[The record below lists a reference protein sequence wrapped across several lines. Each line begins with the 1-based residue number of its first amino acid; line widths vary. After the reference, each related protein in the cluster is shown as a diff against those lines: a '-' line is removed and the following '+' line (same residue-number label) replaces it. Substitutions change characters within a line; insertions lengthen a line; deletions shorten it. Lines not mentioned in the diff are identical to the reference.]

1 MFDERVTILENRK
14 INAHYYKLVF
24 SSGKLSKNVTAGQFF
39 NLKLEDSTDPFLRRP
54 FSYYRVRGT
63 KVEILYAVLGRGTA
77 LLARKK
83 PGDTVE
89 ALGPL
94 GRPFSKSVKGKKRV
108 MVGGGVGVPPLVF
121 LAETLKSER
130 PLFLI
135 GCKSKAEVLPKKEFS
150 KVRAD
155 IQYATD
161 DGSCGEKGFVT
172 VLLERILKAEDPK
185 SLYLQTCGPMPM
197 MSAVMKL
204 AAKYGA
210 PGEASL
216 EERMA
221 CGVGAC
227 LGCMAE
233 TPEGFKTSCVEG
245 PVFSFSDLA
254 EFHRYQKP

>member
-1 MFDERVTILENRK
+1 MFDERVAILENRK
-14 INAHYYKLVF
+14 INPHYYKLAF
-24 SSGKLSKNVTAGQFF
+24 SSKRLSRHVTAGQFF
-39 NLKLEDSTDPFLRRP
+39 NLKLDDSTDPFLRRP
-54 FSYYRVRGT
+54 FSYYRIRGT

-77 LLARKK
+77 LLARKR
-83 PGDTVE
+83 PGDLVE
-89 ALGPL
+89 VLGPL
-94 GRPFSKSVKGKKRV
+94 GRPFSKNIKGKKRV

-135 GCKSKAEVLPKKEFS
+135 GCKSKVEVLPRKEFS
-150 KVRAD
+150 KVKAE

-161 DGSCGEKGFVT
+161 DGSYGTRGFVT
-172 VLLERILKAEDPK
+172 VLLERILKTQNPK
-185 SLYLQTCGPMPM
+185 FLYIQTCGPMPM

-204 AAKYGA
+204 AARYGVQ
-210 PGEASL
+210 GEASL

-233 TPEGFKTSCVEG
+233 APEGFKTSCVEG

-254 EFHRYQKP
+254 EFHGYK

>member
-1 MFDERVTILENRK
+1 MFDERVKIIENKK

-24 SSGKLSKNVTAGQFF
+24 SSKPLSKNAAPGQFF
-39 NLKLEDSTDPFLRRP
+39 NLKLDDSTDPFLRRP
-54 FSYYRVRGT
+54 FSYYRIRGT

-77 LLARKK
+77 LLARKG
-83 PGDTVE
+83 PGELVQI
-89 ALGPL
+89 LGPL
-94 GRPFSKSVKGKKRV
+94 GKPFSRNVKGKKRV

-121 LAETLKSER
+121 LAETLKNER

-135 GCKSKAEVLPKKEFS
+135 GCKSKAEVLPKGEFS
-150 KVRAD
+150 KVKAE
-155 IQYATD
+155 IEYATD
-161 DGSCGEKGFVT
+161 DGSHGIKGFVT
-172 VLLERILKAEDPK
+172 LLLERILKTQDPK
-185 SLYLQTCGPMPM
+185 SVYIQTCGPTPM

-204 AAKYGA
+204 AARYGA
-210 PGEASL
+210 EGEASL

-245 PVFSFSDLA
+245 PVFSFSDLT
-254 EFHRYQKP
+254 EFRKLK